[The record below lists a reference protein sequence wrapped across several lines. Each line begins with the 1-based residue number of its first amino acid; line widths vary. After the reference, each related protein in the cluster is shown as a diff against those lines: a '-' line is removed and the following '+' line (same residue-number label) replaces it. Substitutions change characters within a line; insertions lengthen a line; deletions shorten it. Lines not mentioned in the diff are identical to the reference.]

1 MFCYWGTS
9 AIYTLLQLSILRLP
23 QVQYRI
29 NTNLIEDMRVTLAT
43 NKTEA
48 EAERLLHHLTTGQE
62 LQNQR
67 SESEVVAGMQHYLK
81 QQNKLMAKKG

>member
-9 AIYTLLQLSILRLP
+9 AVYTLLQLSILRLP
-23 QVQYRI
+23 QVQYKI
-29 NTNLIEDMRVTLAT
+29 NKNLIEDMRVTLAT

-48 EAERLLHHLTTGQE
+48 EAARLLHHLTTGQE

-67 SESEVVAGMQHYLK
+67 SESEVLAGMQLYLK
-81 QQNKLMAKKG
+81 QQNKLKAKKG

>member
-9 AIYTLLQLSILRLP
+9 ALYTIIQLTILRLP

-29 NTNLIEDMRVTLAT
+29 NKNLIEDMRVTLAN

-48 EAERLLHHLTTGQE
+48 EAEHLLHHLTTGQE

-67 SESEVVAGMQHYLK
+67 SESEVLAGMQNYLK
-81 QQNKLMAKKG
+81 QQNKLKAKKG